1 MEEDKIVF
9 SVQLTATEIF
19 QFNMYHLYSS
29 PSGGFGVL
37 LSLMAWIML
46 VVSFDSL
53 SDQSKTVLTF
63 LGLWF
68 ILLYPLILYA
78 RAKGQVKRNQLGQSQ
93 FGYQLDSTGITVSR
107 GEEQQ
112 TIGWEQLVKIVET
125 RTQYFV
131 YSSRVHA
138 FIFPKQAM
146 KEDSAAF
153 NEQILHYIEGTQI
166 RLKGRIR
173 KQKIKGVG

>member
-9 SVQLTATEIF
+9 SVQLTAAEIF
-19 QFNMYHLYSS
+19 RFNLYHLYSS

-37 LSLMAWIML
+37 LSVVAWMML
-46 VVSFDSL
+46 IVSFDSL

-63 LGLWF
+63 LGVWF
-68 ILLYPLILYA
+68 VLLYPLILYA
-78 RAKGQVKRNQLGQSQ
+78 RAKGQVKRNQLGDSR
-93 FGYQLDSTGITVSR
+93 FDYRLDSTGITVSR
-107 GEEQQ
+107 GEQQQ

-146 KEDSAAF
+146 EEDSAAF
-153 NEQILHYIEGTQI
+153 NEQILHYIKGTHIQ
-166 RLKGRIR
+166 LKGRIR
-173 KQKIKGVG
+173 KQKIKGVR